1 MVRLYLPTF
10 IFDVVHQSSQHLFF
24 DYFLKALTLFV
35 KKTLQALCF
44 VVVVK
49 LKKQY
54 KMIASVVSCQL
65 VRDWTASRD
74 ALIRT
79 FLSAFCLALLPTE
92 SKTYVRPLIAFH
104 RHGKTINLVTGNLN
118 LPLISTLPVVWP
130 QRGASFCYWLVLYA
144 FPTSDTRPAQKKW
157 YKKTPGQL
165 IFQLAKL
172 FLSLYT

>member
-74 ALIRT
+74 AIIRT

-92 SKTYVRPLIAFH
+92 SKTYVRPLIALR

-118 LPLISTLPVVWP
+118 LPLISTLPRSVASKRRIILLLTCVVRISY
-130 QRGASFCYWLVLYA
+130 QRYKAS
-144 FPTSDTRPAQKKW
+144 TKEM
-157 YKKTPGQL
+157 
-165 IFQLAKL
+165 I
-172 FLSLYT
+172 

>member
-1 MVRLYLPTF
+1 MVQLYLPTF

-24 DYFLKALTLFV
+24 DYFLKALALSV

-74 ALIRT
+74 AILRT

-92 SKTYVRPLIAFH
+92 SKTATRLGGALFDVSKYLSYFLLQMNCSPYVY
-104 RHGKTINLVTGNLN
+104 V
-118 LPLISTLPVVWP
+118 ST
-130 QRGASFCYWLVLYA
+130 
-144 FPTSDTRPAQKKW
+144 K
-157 YKKTPGQL
+157 
-165 IFQLAKL
+165 
-172 FLSLYT
+172 

>member
-1 MVRLYLPTF
+1 MVRPYLPTF

-79 FLSAFCLALLPTE
+79 FLSAFCLALLATE

-104 RHGKTINLVTGNLN
+104 WQNNLSGYGKFEFAFDFHSARSVASKRRIILLLTCVVRVSYQRYKA
-118 LPLISTLPVVWP
+118 ST
-130 QRGASFCYWLVLYA
+130 
-144 FPTSDTRPAQKKW
+144 KEM
-157 YKKTPGQL
+157 
-165 IFQLAKL
+165 I
-172 FLSLYT
+172 

>member
-24 DYFLKALTLFV
+24 GYFLKALTLFV

-49 LKKQY
+49 LKKKY

-79 FLSAFCLALLPTE
+79 FLSAFCLALLQTE

-144 FPTSDTRPAQKKW
+144 FPTSGQGQHKRNDIKKLQ
-157 YKKTPGQL
+157 GN
-165 IFQLAKL
+165 
-172 FLSLYT
+172 

>member
-1 MVRLYLPTF
+1 MRLYLPTF
-10 IFDVVHQSSQHLFF
+10 IFDVVHQSSQHLFL

-104 RHGKTINLVTGNLN
+104 RHDKTINLVTGNLN

-144 FPTSDTRPAQKKW
+144 FPTSGQGQHKRNDIKKLQ
-157 YKKTPGQL
+157 GN
-165 IFQLAKL
+165 
-172 FLSLYT
+172 

>member
-10 IFDVVHQSSQHLFF
+10 IFDVVHQPSQHLFF

-49 LKKQY
+49 LKMHY

-79 FLSAFCLALLPTE
+79 LLSAFCLALWQTE
-92 SKTYVRPLIAFH
+92 SKTCVRIFFH
-104 RHGKTINLVTGNLN
+104 RHGKAINLVHSKFEFAFDFHSARSVASKRRIILLLTCVVRVSYQRYKASTKEMILKKLQGN
-118 LPLISTLPVVWP
+118 
-130 QRGASFCYWLVLYA
+130 
-144 FPTSDTRPAQKKW
+144 
-157 YKKTPGQL
+157 
-165 IFQLAKL
+165 
-172 FLSLYT
+172 

>member
-1 MVRLYLPTF
+1 MVRLYLPTS

-49 LKKQY
+49 LKMHY

-65 VRDWTASRD
+65 VRDWTAFRD

-144 FPTSDTRPAQKKW
+144 FPTSGTRPAQKKW

>member
-1 MVRLYLPTF
+1 MVRLFLPTF

-74 ALIRT
+74 AIIRT

-92 SKTYVRPLIAFH
+92 SKTYVRPLIAFR

-118 LPLISTLPVVWP
+118 LPLISTLPRSVASKRRIILLLTCVVRISY
-130 QRGASFCYWLVLYA
+130 QRYKAS
-144 FPTSDTRPAQKKW
+144 TKEM
-157 YKKTPGQL
+157 
-165 IFQLAKL
+165 I
-172 FLSLYT
+172 

>member
-74 ALIRT
+74 AIIRT

-92 SKTYVRPLIAFH
+92 SKTYVRPLIAFR

-118 LPLISTLPVVWP
+118 LPLISTLPRSVASKRRIILLLTCVVRISY
-130 QRGASFCYWLVLYA
+130 QRYKAS
-144 FPTSDTRPAQKKW
+144 TKEM
-157 YKKTPGQL
+157 
-165 IFQLAKL
+165 I
-172 FLSLYT
+172 

>member
-1 MVRLYLPTF
+1 MVRLYFPTF

-35 KKTLQALCF
+35 KKTLQALCL

-104 RHGKTINLVTGNLN
+104 RHGKTINLVTGNLE
-118 LPLISTLPVVWP
+118 SV
-130 QRGASFCYWLVLYA
+130 ASKRRIIL
-144 FPTSDTRPAQKKW
+144 
-157 YKKTPGQL
+157 
-165 IFQLAKL
+165 
-172 FLSLYT
+172 